1 MIALSNRAIYHSP
14 FLPIRGR
21 YFGVTFTYSL
31 KSVLSLYLFSKIG
44 TPDIKR
50 SRHLTSTGLIIN
62 QIDDKSV
69 MAIKNI
75 PIYTLMMRVYIN
87 Y

>member
-1 MIALSNRAIYHSP
+1 MIALSNGAIYHSP
-14 FLPIRGR
+14 FLPIKGR
-21 YFGVTFTYSL
+21 NFGVTFAYSL
-31 KSVLSLYLFSKIG
+31 KSVLSRYLFSKMG

-50 SRHLTSTGLIIN
+50 SRHVISTGLIIN

-75 PIYTLMMRVYIN
+75 PI
-87 Y
+87 